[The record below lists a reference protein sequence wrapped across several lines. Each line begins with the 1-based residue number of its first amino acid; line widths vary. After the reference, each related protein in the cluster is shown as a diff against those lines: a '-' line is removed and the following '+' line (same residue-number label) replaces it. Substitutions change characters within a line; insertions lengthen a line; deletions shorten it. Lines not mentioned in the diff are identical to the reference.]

1 MLRRIMESGA
11 LGCEIDIAGKLTGP
25 RQRTEKFVAGNMLHA
40 GNPAMELVDKG
51 FAIAIKKLGIIG
63 CRVRIVPP
71 TIKLPGRFKTAED
84 AAPEAVREVKK
95 EGIGELVKAPAEA
108 RPEPEA
114 PAQPT
119 AEIQAQEASVEIK
132 LDAVTPEPETQTA
145 QSPESE
151 GHTGEIEERM
161 HGDVVEHKHV
171 GYDYWHPASR
181 VHKKEE
187 S

>member
-1 MLRRIMESGA
+1 MESGA

-25 RQRTEKFVAGNMLHA
+25 RKRTEKFVAGNMLHA

-71 TIKLPGRFKTAED
+71 TIKLPGRFKTIEV
-84 AAPEAVREVKK
+84 AAPEAAREAKK

-108 RPEPEA
+108 KPETPMQA
-114 PAQPT
+114 K
-119 AEIQAQEASVEIK
+119 AEIQAPAASVEVEPE
-132 LDAVTPEPETQTA
+132 AVTPLPETQPA

-151 GHTGEIEERM
+151 GHTGEIEERT
-161 HGDVVEHKHV
+161 HGDVVEHKHA

>member
-1 MLRRIMESGA
+1 
-11 LGCEIDIAGKLTGP
+11 
-25 RQRTEKFVAGNMLHA
+25 
-40 GNPAMELVDKG
+40 MELVDKG

-71 TIKLPGRFKTAED
+71 TIKLPGRFKTAEV

-108 RPEPEA
+108 RPEAPMQTKPETQA
-114 PAQPT
+114 PA
-119 AEIQAQEASVEIK
+119 ASVEVEPE
-132 LDAVTPEPETQTA
+132 AVTPLPETQPE

-151 GHTGEIEERM
+151 GHTGEIEERT
-161 HGDVVEHKHV
+161 HGDVVEHKHA